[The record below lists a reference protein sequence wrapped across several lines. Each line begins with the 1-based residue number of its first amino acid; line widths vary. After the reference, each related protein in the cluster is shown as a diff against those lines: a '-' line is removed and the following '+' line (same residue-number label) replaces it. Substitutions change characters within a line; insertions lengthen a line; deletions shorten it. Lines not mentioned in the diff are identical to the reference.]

1 MAELVAQVF
10 YQVDDGLQGQEEAA
24 GEGYGAAQAITDT
37 EGQEEQGGRKADT
50 EQHQRGGRNASVME
64 YPVSLS

>member
-24 GEGYGAAQAITDT
+24 GEGYGAAQAVTDT
-37 EGQEEQGGRKADT
+37 EGQEEQGFLYFLYISS
-50 EQHQRGGRNASVME
+50 NF
-64 YPVSLS
+64 

>member
-24 GEGYGAAQAITDT
+24 KRIEELT
-37 EGQEEQGGRKADT
+37 EIPKYRESPSDKK
-50 EQHQRGGRNASVME
+50 
-64 YPVSLS
+64 